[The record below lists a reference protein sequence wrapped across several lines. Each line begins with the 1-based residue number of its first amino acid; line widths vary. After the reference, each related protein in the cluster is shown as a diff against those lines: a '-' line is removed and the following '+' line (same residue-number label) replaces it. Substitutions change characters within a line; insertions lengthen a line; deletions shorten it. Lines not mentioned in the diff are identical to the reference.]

1 MDIKAIENLNIDRVL
16 ERGTGKIIEQ
26 RPDAIMVFDERSKG
40 LMLACDD
47 ASVGEA
53 MLERHLTEEHRLLMI
68 SDVALGRAMFKKY
81 DFADGLECFQVA
93 YYSDEMPEVSGAL
106 DIRAAEAEDVPL
118 LTEIYDVLT
127 EEEMEEI
134 VRRGNLLLGYEGAE
148 MAGFVGEHLEGSIGL
163 LHVMPKFRR
172 KGYAMELEN
181 AMIRKNMEAGFLPF
195 GQVEKSNTASMA
207 LQKKL
212 GLTQSENTI
221 IWMWR

>member
-1 MDIKAIENLNIDRVL
+1 MNIKAIENLNIDRVL

-68 SDVALGRAMFKKY
+68 SDVALGRAMLKKY

-106 DIRAAEAEDVPL
+106 DIRAVEAKDVPF
-118 LTEIYDVLT
+118 LTANYDAIS
-127 EEEMEEI
+127 EEEMREE
-134 VRRGNLLLGYEGAE
+134 VGFGNILLGYEGE
-148 MAGFVGEHLEGSIGL
+148 EIAGFIGEHLEGSIGL
-163 LHVMPKFRR
+163 LHVLPAFRR
-172 KGYAMELEN
+172 KGYAMQLEN
-181 AMIRKNMEAGFLPF
+181 AYIRKNMQAGFVPF
-195 GQVEKSNTASMA
+195 GQVEVHNQASLA

-212 GLTQSENTI
+212 GMTQSEKTI
-221 IWMWR
+221 LWMWR